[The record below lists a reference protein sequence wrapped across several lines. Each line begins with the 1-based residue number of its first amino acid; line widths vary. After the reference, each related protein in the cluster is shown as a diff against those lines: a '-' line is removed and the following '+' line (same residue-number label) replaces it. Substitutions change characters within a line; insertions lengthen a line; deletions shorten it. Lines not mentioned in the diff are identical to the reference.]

1 MSGTRAHHGAM
12 SLQEHRL
19 IPEAPFRDY
28 RAYRSAWG
36 QQAVDLA
43 RGSAPEEVLA
53 AVQDAGL
60 RGRGGAGFP
69 TGTKWS
75 TVAHH
80 ECPTRQVVCNAAE
93 GEPGTFKDRWLIR
106 HNPYAV
112 LEGMLVAAH
121 VVGATDLYIGLKA
134 SFEPELERLRAAHAE
149 MALAGL
155 FDGLT
160 LAIVEGPEEY
170 LFGEEKAL
178 LEVLDGGEPLPR
190 EAHYPP
196 YERGLG
202 ARPGSPNPAVVN
214 NAQTFAHVP
223 SIVRAGAASFRGLGT
238 RDTPGTLLFTVSG
251 DVTEPG
257 VYEREAGIHLTDLF
271 HEVAGGPREG
281 RQFKAALS
289 GVAVAPIEADRF
301 ATRADFGSL
310 QLMGSGL
317 GSAGFIVI
325 DDATSMPR
333 VAQAI
338 ARFLY
343 VESCNQCS
351 ACKAGLRIASEAIDE
366 LFDPEL
372 ATQDDA
378 PRAIYGARSAPQG
391 NRCYL
396 PVQGSILIPTL
407 LKTFR
412 REFAEQLANPSAP
425 TRPWPIPK
433 IVDYDAEARRFVL
446 DERQAYKTPDWIYEE
461 PPEAPPSLRPSKVG
475 KPAPRPHD
483 ADHAHVAVR
492 LRSDVADAMRE
503 RAATDGRSVEAL
515 VDEAVREWIANH
527 PMKPPGL

>member
-1 MSGTRAHHGAM
+1 MTTM
-12 SLQEHRL
+12 SLKEHRL
-19 IPEAPFRDY
+19 IPDAPYRDY
-28 RAYRSAWG
+28 RAYRDAWSE
-36 QQAVDLA
+36 QAVELA
-43 RGSAPEEVLA
+43 RRREAEEVLA
-53 AVQDAGL
+53 AVGDAGL

-69 TGTKWS
+69 TGTKWAS
-75 TVAHH
+75 VAHH
-80 ECPTRQVVCNAAE
+80 ECPTRQVICNAAE

-121 VVGATDLYIGLKA
+121 VVGATDLFIGLKA

-155 FDGLT
+155 FDHLT
-160 LAIVEGPEEY
+160 LEIVEGPEEY

-202 ARPGSPNPAVVN
+202 ATPASPNPAIVN
-214 NAQTFAHVP
+214 NAETFAHVP
-223 SIVRAGAASFRGLGT
+223 SIVRAGAESFRGLGT

-251 DVTEPG
+251 DVQQPG
-257 VYEREAGIHLTDLF
+257 VYEREAGLRLSELF
-271 HEVAGGPREG
+271 NEVAGGPRDG
-281 RQFKAALS
+281 RRFKAALS
-289 GVAVAPIEADRF
+289 GVAVRPIEADRF

-310 QLMGSGL
+310 QLLGSGL
-317 GSAGFIVI
+317 GSAGFVLV

-366 LFDPEL
+366 LFDPAE

-396 PVQGSILIPTL
+396 PVQGSVVIPDLI
-407 LKTFR
+407 KTYR
-412 REFAEQLANPSAP
+412 REFAEQLANPGAASA
-425 TRPWPIPK
+425 PWPIPK
-433 IVDYDAEARRFVL
+433 IVDYDATRKRFVL
-446 DERQAYKTPDWIYEE
+446 DERQAFKTPDWLYEE
-461 PPEAPPSLRPSKVG
+461 PPEAPPSKRPAKG
-475 KPAPRPHD
+475 AKPAPRPHD
-483 ADHAHVAVR
+483 AEHADVAVR
-492 LRSDVADAMRE
+492 LRADVAEAMRE
-503 RAATDGRSVEAL
+503 RAGIDGRTVEAL
-515 VDEAVREWIANH
+515 VDEAVRAWIAQN
-527 PMKPPGL
+527 PTTPPGR